1 MLFLLSWET
10 VVTPSPGQSWRSGC
24 SFTSYLPERDED
36 VQQVTAW
43 SHCTFSGCQKCQVRS
58 QTGFTS
64 SDLCP
69 WRRISRVLWM
79 HSTALFRGGKLELG
93 LAVISEGDER
103 FSPRPPCS
111 SRTRQPKRPAV
122 CSQNQTPNSQLL
134 PSCQIMNSLDATVEG
149 D

>member
-1 MLFLLSWET
+1 MPSQVPDWLYFLRPVSLEAHIPCLMDALDCPVSRREI
-10 VVTPSPGQSWRSGC
+10 R
-24 SFTSYLPERDED
+24 
-36 VQQVTAW
+36 AW
-43 SHCTFSGCQKCQVRS
+43 
-58 QTGFTS
+58 
-64 SDLCP
+64 
-69 WRRISRVLWM
+69 
-79 HSTALFRGGKLELG
+79 LG